1 MIRRQLKGRF
11 RRRHWRDRRHWRHWT
26 LRARLA
32 LAATG
37 LAALALLAANAT
49 GLVLLENY
57 LINRVDRNLAADG
70 SKGSG
75 GAPPDAAAQELF
87 AQRLG
92 RAEDEATF
100 LTFLAER
107 FGGEFRIYVY
117 SGAGNTRTGIPQ
129 APEGPDPRLPERDAL
144 AARDGDVFTVPGESG
159 ADWRV
164 SVHDAG
170 ESLMVTAVSLADV
183 EETTDRLLLIDALV
197 MTMVLALLAGVATL
211 VVRGGLRPLTRME
224 ATADAIAAG
233 DFRRRVDGT
242 DPHTEPGRLGWA
254 MNAMLGRVERE
265 IAARTAS
272 EQRLRRFL
280 ADASHELRTP
290 LTSIRGFAELS
301 RRGGDRTDAL
311 RRIEAEAARMGVLV
325 EDLLLLARLDEQ
337 RDLEQRPVDLLELA
351 ADVVRDLHARS
362 PERDVCLTGAM
373 RPVVVEG
380 DPLRLRQVLANLL
393 ANAERHTPAGARITV
408 RVDVAAPGGLGPAVA
423 AAGDPLPSVVPAALV
438 EVADTGPGV
447 PVEHAPYVFERLYR
461 ADTARSRDGRG
472 DGGSGGGSGLGLSI
486 VAALAGA
493 HGGRVDLAADRPGA
507 VFRLLLPLRNADL
520 AVGSVEPEVITS
532 GL

>member
-1 MIRRQLKGRF
+1 MTRRAARF
-11 RRRHWRDRRHWRHWT
+11 RWRHWRHWT

-37 LAALALLAANAT
+37 LAALALFAANAA
-49 GLVLLENY
+49 GLLLLENY
-57 LINRVDRNLAADG
+57 LIDRVDQNLDMGVPAGPGATDG
-70 SKGSG
+70 SNK
-75 GAPPDAAAQELF
+75 APLPDAAAQDLL
-87 AQRLG
+87 AQRVG
-92 RAEDEATF
+92 QTRDEDSF
-100 LTFLAER
+100 LTFLTER
-107 FGGEFRIYVY
+107 FGGEFRIYGY
-117 SGAGNTRTGIPQ
+117 GKATDTRTSIPRD
-129 APEGPDPRLPERDAL
+129 PEGPGPRLPDRDAL
-144 AARDGDVFTVPGESG
+144 AARAGEVFTVPGESG

-164 SVHDAG
+164 AVQDTG
-170 ESLMVTAVSLADV
+170 GSLLVTAVSLAEV

-233 DFRRRVDGT
+233 DFQRRVDGT
-242 DPHTEPGRLGWA
+242 DPHTEPGRLGRA
-254 MNAMLGRVERE
+254 MNAMLGRLEWE

-325 EDLLLLARLDEQ
+325 EDLLLLARLDEE

-362 PERDVCLTGAM
+362 PERDVRLTGAM

-393 ANAERHTPAGARITV
+393 ANAERHTPLDARITV
-408 RVDVAAPGGLGPAVA
+408 RVDVAEPAALGPAVA
-423 AAGDPLPSVVPAALV
+423 VAGSPLPSEVPAALV

-447 PVEHAPYVFERLYR
+447 SVEHAPYVFERLYR

-472 DGGSGGGSGLGLSI
+472 DGGSGLGLSI